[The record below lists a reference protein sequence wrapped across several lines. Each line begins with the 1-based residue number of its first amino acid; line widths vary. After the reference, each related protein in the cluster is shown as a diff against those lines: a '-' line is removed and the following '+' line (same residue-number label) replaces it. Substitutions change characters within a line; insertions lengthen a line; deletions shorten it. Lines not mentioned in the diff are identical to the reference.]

1 MNGKRVN
8 AMKTQIILV
17 CPAARCGEAAQ
28 TGLPVLRLGLGLDC
42 RGTLIRTLAQT
53 RRPGDF
59 LGLSDF
65 GVTEP
70 VPAAVIRQLLDE
82 AQGSGGIVAD
92 FERDHPALRAFLQNL
107 DAACVDAGLPL
118 FVPACRIDCAPNA
131 WAIAP
136 GAASGGCLRDEL
148 ERGMRAR
155 HGRLAVAF
163 EPTRRRFL
171 LPADD
176 PDGESLTEAELSAL
190 RQRTGAQA
198 FFSRELCA
206 NYFTY
211 MDGARGVFVL
221 FDNPDTL
228 QARLELIENAGVP
241 YVFAVWEGCEALFN
255 RP

>member
-8 AMKTQIILV
+8 AMKTQIVLV

-28 TGLPVLRLGLGLDC
+28 AGLPILRLGLGLDC
-42 RGTLIRTLAQT
+42 RGTLIRTMAQT

-65 GVTEP
+65 GAAEP
-70 VPAAVIRQLLDE
+70 IPSAVIRQLLDE
-82 AQGSGGIVAD
+82 AHGAGGIVAD
-92 FERDHPALRAFLQNL
+92 LERDHPALRAFLEEL
-107 DAACVDAGLPL
+107 DAACAQAGLPL
-118 FVPACRIDCAPNA
+118 FVPARQIDCAPNA

-155 HGRLAVAF
+155 HSRLAVAF

-176 PDGESLTEAELSAL
+176 PDGESLTEAELAEL
-190 RQRTGAQA
+190 LAHTGARV

-211 MDGARGVFVL
+211 MDGAQGVFVL
-221 FDNPDTL
+221 FDTAETL
-228 QARLELIENAGVP
+228 RARLELIERAGVP
-241 YVFAVWEGCEALFN
+241 YVFADWEGCQSLFN